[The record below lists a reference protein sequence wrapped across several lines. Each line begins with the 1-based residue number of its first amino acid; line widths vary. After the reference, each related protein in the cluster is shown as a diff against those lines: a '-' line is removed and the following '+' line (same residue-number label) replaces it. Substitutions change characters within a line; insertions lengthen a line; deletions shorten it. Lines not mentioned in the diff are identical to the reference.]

1 MRRRRMRR
9 IFNKDNKWK
18 LLFFGLLA
26 INIIAAGILLYW
38 ITIPTKDEESL
49 NKLND
54 NKEKVEIPFTS
65 NKEDLNRIINYYLEE
80 ENADSPIKYEV
91 LLKEHLELYGTLSA
105 FGRNV
110 ELKVLFD
117 PVTLENGDL
126 LLKHESIQIGGMS
139 LPATFV
145 LNYINEKYKMPD
157 WVMIKPKEKNIY
169 LALSK
174 MKLKSG
180 IAVKAESFDLQNDE
194 IELNLL
200 VPVE

>member
-1 MRRRRMRR
+1 MGK
-9 IFNKDNKWK
+9 IFNKNNKWK
-18 LLFFGLLA
+18 LLFFGLLT
-26 INIIAAGILLYW
+26 INLIAACILIYW
-38 ITIPTKDEESL
+38 TTRPIKDDESL
-49 NKLND
+49 NKLAE
-54 NKEKVEIPFTS
+54 NKETVEIPFTS
-65 NKEDLNRIINYYLEE
+65 NKEDLNRIINHYIEE
-80 ENADSPIKYEV
+80 ESSDSPIKYEV
-91 LLKEHLELYGTLSA
+91 LLKDNLELYGTLAA

-126 LLKHESIQIGGMS
+126 LLKHESIQIGGMG

-145 LNYINEKYKMPD
+145 LNYIDEKYKTPD
-157 WVMIKPKEKNIY
+157 WVIIRPSDKTIY

-174 MKLKSG
+174 MDLKSG
-180 IAVKAESFDLQNDE
+180 ITVKSKSFDLKNDD

>member
-1 MRRRRMRR
+1 MRR
-9 IFNKDNKWK
+9 IFNKENKWK
-18 LLFFGLLA
+18 LLFIGLLTA
-26 INIIAAGILLYW
+26 NIVAACILFYW
-38 ITIPTKDEESL
+38 ITIPIKDEKSL
-49 NKLND
+49 SKLND
-54 NKEKVEIPFTS
+54 NKDKVEIPFTS
-65 NKEDLNRIINYYLEE
+65 NKDDLNRIINYYIEE
-80 ENADSPIKYEV
+80 ENTDSPIKYEV

-145 LNYINEKYKMPD
+145 LNYINEKYKTPD
-157 WVMIKPKEKNIY
+157 WVMIRPEEKNIY

-180 IAVKAESFDLQNDE
+180 ITVKAEAFDLKHDE

>member
-1 MRRRRMRR
+1 MRR
-9 IFNKDNKWK
+9 IFNKENKWK
-18 LLFFGLLA
+18 LLFIGLLTA
-26 INIIAAGILLYW
+26 NIVAACILFYW
-38 ITIPTKDEESL
+38 ITIPIKDEKSL
-49 NKLND
+49 SKLND
-54 NKEKVEIPFTS
+54 NKDKVEIPFSS
-65 NKEDLNRIINYYLEE
+65 NKDDLNRIINYYIEE
-80 ENADSPIKYEV
+80 ENTDSPIKYEV

-145 LNYINEKYKMPD
+145 LNYINEKYKTPD
-157 WVMIKPKEKNIY
+157 WVMIRPEEKNIY

-180 IAVKAESFDLQNDE
+180 ITVKAEAFDLQNDE

>member
-1 MRRRRMRR
+1 MRR
-9 IFNKDNKWK
+9 IFNQNNKWK
-18 LLFFGLLA
+18 LLFLGLLA
-26 INIIAAGILLYW
+26 INLIAACILLYW
-38 ITIPTKDEESL
+38 ITIPIKDEKSL
-49 NKLND
+49 NKLDN

-65 NKEDLNRIINYYLEE
+65 NKEDLNRIINYYIEE
-80 ENADSPIKYEV
+80 ENTDSPIKYEV
-91 LLKEHLELYGTLSA
+91 LLKDHLELYGTLSA

-145 LNYINEKYKMPD
+145 LNYINEKYKTPD
-157 WVMIKPKEKNIY
+157 WVMIRHKEKNIY

-180 IAVKAESFDLQNDE
+180 ITVKAEAFDLQNDE